1 LWGHPGSSGNI
12 WCSMRWFGR
21 LVYAEGLDDQAEAYR
36 RVFASD
42 SRRTVVSG
50 NSLEEGESQSLPV

>member
-1 LWGHPGSSGNI
+1 
-12 WCSMRWFGR
+12 MRWFGR
-21 LVYAEGLDDQAEAYR
+21 LVCAVGLDDQAEAYR

-42 SRRTVVSG
+42 SRWTVVRG